1 MSFSTPHCCI
11 CLENE
16 DIYIS
21 CSSCIDGKYCE
32 NCTSKLVKEDKYK
45 ECSICRLKDWY
56 KSDKETSNLMNEIV
70 LKNKDNEVSLD
81 DNSDNENDTVLEINT
96 EDNNDI
102 DNSRSVKTCFVFHF
116 SVICSLLIICVLSFI
131 GWWLLFGI
139 CMIEIN
145 VAEDYKILCKIL
157 ISLSC
162 GVALLLVPW
171 ILIKSIYKLYS
182 KIKDNEHINRCNF
195 IVVVIF
201 VIATTVLGYISA
213 FKLCELKEKFIEK
226 NSVNNLILLI
236 IAFLSGVAMWV
247 ILFLIIQIHEL
258 LYKYCNM
265 ICGNMICGN
274 ECTECCCNPIFILCF
289 AVVSGLFTYLGWLF
303 TFVLCGVKLN
313 VNEEHNTILT
323 IIVSYLVGNTI
334 ILGLGVCI
342 GLISYIK
349 YINLCTKNSTEE
361 EEEEEEI
368 L

>member
-1 MSFSTPHCCI
+1 MSFSTPRCCI

-21 CSSCIDGKYCE
+21 CSLCSDGNYCE
-32 NCTSKLVKEDKYK
+32 ECISKLVKEDKYN
-45 ECSICRLKDWY
+45 ECSICRRKEWY
-56 KSDKETSNLMNEIV
+56 KNEKKTSSLMNVIV
-70 LKNKDNEVSLD
+70 LKNKQKEVSLD
-81 DNSDNENDTVLEINT
+81 DNSDNENDTVIEINT
-96 EDNNDI
+96 EDNNDVN
-102 DNSRSVKTCFVFHF
+102 NSRSVKTCIVFNF
-116 SVICSLLIICVLSFI
+116 SVICSSLLICVLSFI

-171 ILIKSIYKLYS
+171 ILLMGICKLYS
-182 KIKDNEHINRCNF
+182 KIKDNEHINCCNF
-195 IVVVIF
+195 IVVIIF
-201 VIATTVLGYISA
+201 VTVTTVLGYITA

-247 ILFLIIQIHEL
+247 LLFLIIQIHKL
-258 LYKYCNM
+258 LYKC
-265 ICGNMICGN
+265 CNMICGN
-274 ECTECCCNPIFILCF
+274 ECTECCCNPIFILCV
-289 AVVSGLFTYLGWLF
+289 AVVSTLFTYLGWLL
-303 TFVLCGVKLN
+303 TFDLCGLKLN
-313 VNEEHNTILT
+313 VNEEHNIILT
-323 IIVSYLVGNTI
+323 IIVSYFVGNTI

-342 GLISYIK
+342 ALISYIK
-349 YINLCTKNSTEE
+349 YINLCTKNIT